1 MSYLKRE
8 SSKRRSMR
16 GSNEEL
22 MVPKNER
29 GAEAVAVAVKAREQQ
44 IIDLNHKL
52 ITSATAGD
60 FETYCKLVDPQVTSF
75 EPVSRGNL
83 VEGLQFHKFYFDNVL
98 SKRATPINWTILSP
112 RVHMLGDDA
121 ACICYVRL
129 QQFINR

>member
-8 SSKRRSMR
+8 LSKRRSMR
-16 GSNEEL
+16 GSHEEL
-22 MVPKNER
+22 MVPKNEH
-29 GAEAVAVAVKAREQQ
+29 GAKAVAVKAREEQ
-44 IIDLNHKL
+44 IIDLNQKL

-60 FETYCKLVDPQVTSF
+60 FETYCNLVDPQVTSF